1 MNSYRKRKKVGSP
14 ILGMSFAQQ
23 YMLVSRA
30 SKLERNE
37 GSDSLKSNA

>member
-1 MNSYRKRKKVGSP
+1 MNSYRKRKKVGSA
-14 ILGMSFAQQ
+14 ILGISFAQQ
-23 YMLVSRA
+23 YMLDCYA